1 MQRRQFIIASTG
13 LLLSQALAVNTQ
25 AQGRLNPRS
34 PNAVALGY
42 SDNHASVDTQRW
54 RKKASDSSGQQR
66 CATCALF
73 SKDSGGCS
81 IFGGQTVAAN
91 GWCNAWTRG

>member
-13 LLLSQALAVNTQ
+13 LLLGQSLSPTSQ

-34 PNAVALGY
+34 PNAIALGY
-42 SDNHASVDTQRW
+42 SDNHAAVDTQRW
-54 RKKASDSSGQQR
+54 RKKASDSAGQQR

-73 SKDSGGCS
+73 SKGSSACS